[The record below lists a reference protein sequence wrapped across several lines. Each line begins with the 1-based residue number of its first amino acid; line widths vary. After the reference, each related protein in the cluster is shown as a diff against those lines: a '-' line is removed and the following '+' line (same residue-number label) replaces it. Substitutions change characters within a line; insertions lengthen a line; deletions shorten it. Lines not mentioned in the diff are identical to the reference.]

1 MIHGINRGCRS
12 KPRPTDSAL
21 LQGELSTDS
30 VRGLVGTLARGSPL
44 AIPQKLSRRHF
55 VKYGASSLAMASI
68 VAKAQTASLP
78 LGRVGSAVTAAPE
91 QEATPINAATDAA
104 SHLMVDVRIDGNG
117 PYHFVVDT
125 GADRTILASEVALE
139 LGLGRGER
147 VMLKGVVRA
156 VPTETVSIRT
166 MTFGS
171 ITKRK
176 LMVPTLSRSLL
187 DADGYLGLDFLDG
200 HRVTFDFEKHLLQ
213 VSEPR
218 ARFSANWVREN
229 EARIRASGP
238 SGHLQA
244 LDCMVD
250 GTPATAFIDS
260 GAEVS
265 AANEPLLAALAR
277 RNPSFGEMGS
287 IRLIDITGG
296 EILGKVAMVKKISL
310 TAALTFTDCPLVIAD
325 FLVFDVWGLR
335 QRPAMLIG
343 MNLLRQFK
351 RVSIDYGLQEL
362 RFDLAADR
370 SPPKPLITMLD

>member
-1 MIHGINRGCRS
+1 M
-12 KPRPTDSAL
+12 A
-21 LQGELSTDS
+21 
-30 VRGLVGTLARGSPL
+30 TLH
-44 AIPQKLSRRHF
+44 KLSRRRF

-68 VAKAQTASLP
+68 LAKAQTASPP
-78 LGRVGSAVTAAPE
+78 LGSAGSAISAAPD
-91 QEATPINAATDAA
+91 QDTARINAATDAA
-104 SHLMVDVRIDGNG
+104 SHLMVDVHINGHG

-125 GADRTILASEVALE
+125 GADHTVLATEVAVE
-139 LGLGRGER
+139 LGLPLGEK

-156 VPTETVSIRT
+156 ILTGTVSIRT

-171 ITKRK
+171 ITKRH

-200 HRVTFDFEKHLLQ
+200 HRVTFDFQKHLLQ

-229 EARIRASGP
+229 EARIPASGP

-250 GTPATAFIDS
+250 GIPATAFIDS
-260 GAEVS
+260 GAEMT
-265 AANEPLLAALAR
+265 AANEPLLAALSR
-277 RNPSFGEMGS
+277 RNPDFHETGS

-296 EILGKVAMVKKISL
+296 EILGRVAMVNKIRLS
-310 TAALTFTDCPLVIAD
+310 AALIFTDCPLVIAD

-335 QRPAMLIG
+335 QRPALLIG
-343 MNLLRQFK
+343 MNLLRQFE

-362 RFDLAADR
+362 RFDLAAYR
-370 SPPKPLITMLD
+370 SPPKPLITMVD

>member
-1 MIHGINRGCRS
+1 
-12 KPRPTDSAL
+12 
-21 LQGELSTDS
+21 
-30 VRGLVGTLARGSPL
+30 
-44 AIPQKLSRRHF
+44 
-55 VKYGASSLAMASI
+55 MASI
-68 VAKAQTASLP
+68 LAKAQTASPP
-78 LGRVGSAVTAAPE
+78 LGGVGSSVTAAPD
-91 QEATPINAATDAA
+91 QGTARINAATDAA
-104 SHLMVDVRIDGNG
+104 SHLMVQVHINGHG

-125 GADRTILASEVALE
+125 GADRTILASEVAAD
-139 LGLGRGER
+139 LGLARSEE

-156 VPTETVSIRT
+156 VLTETVSIRT

-171 ITKRK
+171 ITKKR
-176 LMVPTLSRSLL
+176 LTVPTLSRSLL

-200 HRVTFDFEKHLLQ
+200 HRVTFDFRNHLLQ

-229 EARIRASGP
+229 EARIHVSGS

-250 GTPATAFIDS
+250 GASATAFIDS

-277 RNPSFGEMGS
+277 RSSSFGEMGG

-296 EILGKVAMVKKISL
+296 EILGTVAMVKKISL
-310 TAALTFTDCPLVIAD
+310 TAALIFSDCPLVIAD

-335 QRPAMLIG
+335 HRPALLIG
-343 MNLLRQFK
+343 MNLLRQFE

-370 SPPKPLITMLD
+370 SPPKPLITMVD

>member
-1 MIHGINRGCRS
+1 
-12 KPRPTDSAL
+12 
-21 LQGELSTDS
+21 
-30 VRGLVGTLARGSPL
+30 
-44 AIPQKLSRRHF
+44 
-55 VKYGASSLAMASI
+55 MASI
-68 VAKAQTASLP
+68 VAKAQTASP
-78 LGRVGSAVTAAPE
+78 LGSVGSAITAAPD
-91 QEATPINAATDAA
+91 QGTARINAATDAA
-104 SHLMVDVRIDGNG
+104 SHLMVDVHINGNG

-125 GADRTILASEVALE
+125 GADRTILAGEVAVE
-139 LGLGRGER
+139 LGLSRGEQ

-156 VPTETVSIRT
+156 VLTETVSIRT

-171 ITKRK
+171 ITKRR

-200 HRVTFDFEKHLLQ
+200 HRVTFDFQNHLLQ

-229 EARIRASGP
+229 EARIRASGS

-250 GTPATAFIDS
+250 GVPATAFIDS

-277 RNPSFGEMGS
+277 SKPSFGEMGS

-296 EILGKVAMVKKISL
+296 EILGKVAMVNKIRL
-310 TAALTFTDCPLVIAD
+310 AALTFTNCPLVIAD

-335 QRPAMLIG
+335 QRPALLIG
-343 MNLLRQFK
+343 MNLLRQFG

-362 RFDLAADR
+362 RFDLAAYR
-370 SPPKPLITMLD
+370 SPPKQLITNAFRIAVVRMEV

>member
-1 MIHGINRGCRS
+1 
-12 KPRPTDSAL
+12 
-21 LQGELSTDS
+21 
-30 VRGLVGTLARGSPL
+30 
-44 AIPQKLSRRHF
+44 

-68 VAKAQTASLP
+68 LAKGQTASP
-78 LGRVGSAVTAAPE
+78 PFGSVGSATTAAPE
-91 QEATPINAATDAA
+91 GDATPINAATDAA
-104 SHLMVDVRIDGNG
+104 NHLMVDVRINGNG

-125 GADRTILASEVALE
+125 GADRTILASEVAAE
-139 LGLGRGER
+139 LGLSHGDKVTLR
-147 VMLKGVVRA
+147 GVVRA
-156 VPTETVSIRT
+156 VLTETVSILT

-171 ITKRK
+171 ITKRH
-176 LMVPTLSRSLL
+176 LTVPTLSRSLL

-200 HRVTFDFEKHLLQ
+200 HRVTFDFKNHLLQ
-213 VSEPR
+213 VNEPR

-229 EARIRASGP
+229 EARIRVSGS

-250 GTPATAFIDS
+250 DTPATAFIDS

-296 EILGKVAMVKKISL
+296 EILGKVAMVDKIRL
-310 TAALTFTDCPLVIAD
+310 AAALTFTDCPLVIAD
-325 FLVFDVWGLR
+325 FLVFDAWGLR
-335 QRPAMLIG
+335 HRPALLIG
-343 MNLLRQFK
+343 MNLLRQFG

-362 RFDLAADR
+362 RFDLAAYR
-370 SPPKPLITMLD
+370 SPPRPLITMVDQRC